1 MKTTTVAKK
10 GQNYLTVTNL
20 MLATWLANV
29 QRQNGIILVN
39 SSNLL
44 ETKQQK
50 FLPHSENESRGAEVK
65 IDYSQWENTYDM
77 YPGCMIEYIWGV
89 RCGLSQVVNED
100 DYSFASALAIARTD
114 EMCEIYSPGVIKYC
128 TDGSRKIIPHQVAC
142 YNIDA
147 SFSCWNEINIDQAK
161 ILFPEARKLFALF
174 PLNTKLLLSPD
185 ESKIRIGS
193 EENGEIGISFVSP
206 RYKAPESF
214 YLGGLRATFAHIAD
228 EIEKGNGLNF
238 CSTEQKYKLDFLDGS
253 ICFLAGGRYDYEQA
267 MKLAKPEAVSA
278 IRKDYIQKGIAGNTA
293 FWLTIDGSYIAD
305 KEPDLPYGGKGNDR
319 VLCVPPSVYKKWGRP
334 FTKQEKECIH
344 RPRTFKFT
352 DKRDKIRKLRRIQ
365 EEHQHY
371 RIAADLSGPTRSSI
385 YTVTKNWWD
394 D

>member
-77 YPGCMIEYIWGV
+77 YPDCMIEYIWGV

-206 RYKAPESF
+206 KYKAPESF

-278 IRKDYIQKGIAGNTA
+278 IRKDYIQKGIGFIKNGVGLLPSRKRNVSIGRAHLNLPTKGIRYASCVGYRKNTNIIVLPQICRVRQEA
-293 FWLTIDGSYIAD
+293 LYI
-305 KEPDLPYGGKGNDR
+305 R
-319 VLCVPPSVYKKWGRP
+319 
-334 FTKQEKECIH
+334 
-344 RPRTFKFT
+344 
-352 DKRDKIRKLRRIQ
+352 
-365 EEHQHY
+365 
-371 RIAADLSGPTRSSI
+371 
-385 YTVTKNWWD
+385 
-394 D
+394 